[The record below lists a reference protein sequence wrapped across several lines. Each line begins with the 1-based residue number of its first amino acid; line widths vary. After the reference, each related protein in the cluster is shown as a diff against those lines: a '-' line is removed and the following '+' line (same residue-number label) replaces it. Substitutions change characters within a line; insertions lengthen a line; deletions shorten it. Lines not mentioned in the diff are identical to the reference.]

1 MTCTTYADI
10 LRPSTRQKA
19 LVYDAALIIGGSLFI
34 ALCARITIPLPF
46 SPVPITGQTLAVLL
60 TGMLLGSQRGGMA
73 LLAYLAEGALGL
85 PVFAVGSTAGLARLA
100 GPTGGYL
107 LGFVAAAY
115 VTGLLAQRGWDR
127 KMGTTLLA
135 MLLGNA
141 VIYAF
146 GLPWLALF
154 VGIKGAP
161 PLGLYPFIAGDLLKA
176 ALATALLP
184 SGWRLLSRHN
194 RGGKEYP

>member
-10 LRPSTRQKA
+10 LRPSTRRKA
-19 LVYDAALIIGGSLFI
+19 LAYDVALTIGGSLFI
-34 ALCARITIPLPF
+34 ALCARTTIPLPF

-60 TGMLLGSQRGGMA
+60 IGALLGSRRGSLC
-73 LLAYLAEGALGL
+73 LLAYLVEGVVGL
-85 PVFAVGSTAGLARLA
+85 PVFATGGAVGLARLA

-107 LGFVAAAY
+107 VGFVAAAY
-115 VTGLLAQRGWDR
+115 VTGLLAERGWDR
-127 KMGTTLLA
+127 KAGTTLLA

-146 GLPWLALF
+146 GLPWLALL
-154 VGIKGAP
+154 VGSQNALA
-161 PLGLYPFIAGDLLKA
+161 LGLYPFIAGDLVKA

-184 SGWRLLSRHN
+184 TGWKLLGTRT
-194 RGGKEYP
+194 